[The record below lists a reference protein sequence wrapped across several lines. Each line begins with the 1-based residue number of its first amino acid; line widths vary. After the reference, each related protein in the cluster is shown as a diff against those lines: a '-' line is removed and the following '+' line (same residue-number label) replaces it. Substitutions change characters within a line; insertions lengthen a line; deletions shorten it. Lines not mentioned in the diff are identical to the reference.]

1 MNDHSQ
7 LSLFGDEPDLI
18 NVEKDPEK
26 SGLEEMEDRA
36 LARYC
41 EKHTAL
47 IAKVEEFGLPAP
59 GHQFRLITKRTF
71 NAIQFLEYIVGR
83 ETITDL
89 KMAIYSIN
97 FYAAKILMRLIN
109 EGKIQQV
116 EILMSNLR
124 NKAHREKEEIVRKMF
139 LEHPRIVLFFASSH
153 AKTFSCST
161 SKGNYYTVEGS
172 GNLAFNSRLE
182 QYVIDNDKALYD
194 FSCSWM
200 SEIKVFLEGKKE
212 LEYTPK

>member
-1 MNDHSQ
+1 MNDYSQ
-7 LSLFGDEPDLI
+7 LSIFGGSPDLI

-36 LARYC
+36 FVRYC

-47 IAKVEEFGLPAP
+47 IAKIEELGLPAP
-59 GHQFRLITKRTF
+59 GQQFRLITKRTF
-71 NAIQFLEYIVGR
+71 NAIQFLEFIAEQ
-83 ETITDL
+83 ETIIDL

-97 FYAAKILMRLIN
+97 FHAAKILLSLV
-109 EGKIQQV
+109 EHGKIQQA

-124 NKAHREKEEIVRKMF
+124 NKAHREKEEIVREMF
-139 LEHPRIVLFFASSH
+139 LGHPRIVLFFASSH

-161 SKGNYYTVEGS
+161 SKGNFYTLEGS

-182 QYVIDNDKALYD
+182 QYVIDNDKALYE